1 VPDEGEIAVDGI
13 DSSEPTLHRQ
23 YLDSLGT
30 VLQEELFDGA
40 DTLAWN
46 AAHYGAYYSRYDAAE
61 LEAYLDRFNL
71 DKNRMYSQLSK
82 GEQLKFQFAFALAH
96 HPKLLLLDEPTGIF
110 DPDFR
115 KEFFSVIEEFLSE
128 GTGSVVL
135 ATHLTD
141 DLDRMA
147 DYIVYLNDGQME
159 LSGDI
164 EELRDSYRL
173 ISGEAYKLKLLPKEE
188 VIYMEEGT
196 YGASALVRQ
205 RYHRTYDKAL
215 AVTSPTVEQL
225 MYYFTKGRAKR

>member
-1 VPDEGEIAVDGI
+1 ME
-13 DSSEPTLHRQ
+13 
-23 YLDSLGT
+23 
-30 VLQEELFDGA
+30 
-40 DTLAWN
+40 N
-46 AAHYGAYYSRYDAAE
+46 ASHYGTYYSRYDAAE

-82 GEQLKFQFAFALAH
+82 GEQLKFQFAFALSH
-96 HPKLLLLDEPTGIF
+96 HPKLLLLDEPTGNF

-115 KEFFSVIEEFLSE
+115 KEFFGVIEEFLSE

-147 DYIVYLNDGQME
+147 DYIVYMNDGQME

-188 VIYMEEGT
+188 VIYMEEGA